1 MLQNFQS
8 LNLREAVPEI
18 IRGHSAEIVDYN
30 LEQLK
35 RGKST
40 NDDSIDPAYT
50 SKEYADYKN
59 SRNPMPGYGV
69 PDLNFMGGFYSGF
82 FVKVSKNI
90 FELGS
95 TDEKSDFL
103 EGKYSK
109 NGGIF
114 GLTDENKTNFAKDVV
129 GPALFSYIKEKTG
142 LPR

>member
-8 LNLREAVPEI
+8 LGLRDAVPAI
-18 IRGHSAEIVDYN
+18 IREHSAELVDYN

-35 RGKST
+35 HGKTT
-40 NDDSIDPAYT
+40 NETAIDPMYT
-50 SKEYADYKN
+50 SKEYADYKS
-59 SRNPMPGYGV
+59 SRNPIPGYGV
-69 PDLNFMGGFYSGF
+69 PDLNYTGGFYSGF
-82 FVKVSKNI
+82 FVKVSKTV

-114 GLTDENKTNFAKDVV
+114 GLTNENKTNYAKDVIA
-129 GPALFSYIKEKTG
+129 PALFSYIKEKTG